1 MRSIL
6 RRLLCAVLC
15 LCLLA
20 PSLAVAEQDA
30 AGLKFDLQFQMDPA
44 AFPLEQQKVASG
56 LADLLNILTLQGTL
70 DQSFTGCFDLNASF
84 MLAGEETTRTPFRLY
99 GTESHWAVKSSLLGD
114 EMLMVNMVALLEFAI
129 KAYFHLNV
137 PLQRAAMLVSP
148 YVHTSA
154 FENLISAWSTVML
167 AQEGKRTIP
176 RKDVLALAAQLTEI
190 AENERSFQYWVKAL
204 AIESG
209 YDEDILDVAMS
220 LEEWADSFVGKKGI
234 VITTKGSTETWQT
247 GSTTLF
253 TRTVEDSVTA
263 WSVTL
268 PVTPNGYLASAYYNG
283 QPNGEHVLRISI
295 MDEYEDHI
303 LDATVKANNI
313 PDLTCEVP
321 IASPFSLEVE
331 MTGEALA
338 EDVHV
343 LFQGEGENGYFTL
356 SMLNPKTMQ
365 PQLTMSGTL
374 NTYTPDAVPS
384 YETQELLEGVNL
396 LSINDTTL
404 TELLSNIGKP
414 MVEGMF
420 PLLVHMPASSIQ
432 TLLDLLTDS
441 GILGLL
447 ASGGATS
454 YGEEDFGEE
463 YYDEEFYGEEDWDE
477 EEYYEEYDPDA
488 FTGVEE

>member
-6 RRLLCAVLC
+6 RRVLCAVLC
-15 LCLLA
+15 LCLVA

-30 AGLKFDLQFQMDPA
+30 SGLKFDLQFQMDPA
-44 AFPLEQQKVASG
+44 AFPQEQQKIAAG
-56 LADLLNILTLQGTL
+56 LSDLLNILTLQGTL
-70 DQSFTGCFDLNASF
+70 DQSFTGSFDLNAEL
-84 MLAGEETTRTPFRLY
+84 MLGGQEATRTPFRLY
-99 GTESHWAVKSSLLGD
+99 GNESHWGIKSSLLGD

-129 KAYFHLNV
+129 KAYFHLNI
-137 PLQRAAMLVSP
+137 PMQRVALLVSP

-154 FENLISAWSTVML
+154 FENLISAWRSVML
-167 AQEGKRTIP
+167 AKEGKRTIS
-176 RKDVLALAAQLTEI
+176 RKDVLALAAQLSEI
-190 AENERSFQYWVKAL
+190 AESERSFQYWVKAL
-204 AIESG
+204 ALESG

-220 LEEWADSFVGKKGI
+220 LQEWAESFVGKKGI
-234 VITTKGSTETWQT
+234 VITTKGATETWQT
-247 GSTTLF
+247 GDITLF

-268 PVTPNGYLASAYYNG
+268 PMTPNGYLASAYYNG
-283 QPNGEHVLRISI
+283 QPNGEHVLHITI
-295 MDEYEDHI
+295 EDEYEDQL
-303 LDATVKANNI
+303 LDCTVKANNI

-331 MTGEALA
+331 MSGEALA
-338 EDVHV
+338 DDVHV
-343 LFQGEGENGYFTL
+343 LFLGEGENGYFTL
-356 SMLNPKTMQ
+356 SMVNPETGA
-365 PQLTMSGTL
+365 PQLTLSGTL
-374 NTYTPDAVPS
+374 DAYIPEVVPNHA
-384 YETQELLEGVNL
+384 TQELLEGVNL

-414 MVEGMF
+414 MVEGLF

-454 YGEEDFGEE
+454 YGEEEFYDEAYG
-463 YYDEEFYGEEDWDE
+463 DEEFWDD

-488 FTGVEE
+488 FTGIEE